1 MKTNFLLF
9 TFLLFIFSCNSDK
22 LGPFEKWSDADKVSY
37 AIGINVANSLSAPER
52 LNLQQIDYDKMLD
65 GLNDATNGIDV
76 KYSMRDSV
84 DFWQSY
90 IQDASNRKTEDLPV
104 ISYMIGAEVAG
115 SFPSFFTVNPD
126 VLMKA
131 FVDFYEKN
139 DLYMN
144 DSIAVITV
152 NDYMK
157 AQNDLAASSNLI
169 ESEEYLQKNSQEEG
183 VVTTTTG
190 LQYKILNKGAGT
202 VKPSATDQVTVHYH
216 GTLVNGD
223 VFDSSVDRGEPAIFG
238 LNQVIPAWT
247 EGVQL
252 MSEGDKFRFF
262 VHPDLAY
269 RDRGTGGKIGPNV
282 VLIFDVEL
290 ISVNK

>member
-9 TFLLFIFSCNSDK
+9 TFLLFIFSCSSDK

-52 LNLQQIDYDKMLD
+52 LNLQQIDYDKMID
-65 GLNDATNGIDV
+65 GLNDATDGNDI
-76 KYSMRDSV
+76 KYNMRDSV
-84 DFWQSY
+84 EFWESY

-104 ISYMIGAEVAG
+104 ISYMIGAAVAE
-115 SFPSFFTVNPD
+115 SFPSFFTLNPD
-126 VLMKA
+126 VFMKA

-157 AQNDLAASSNLI
+157 EQNDLAASSNLI
-169 ESEEYLQKNSQEEG
+169 DSEEYLQKNSQEEG
-183 VVTTTTG
+183 VVTTSTG

-216 GTLVNGD
+216 GTLINGD
-223 VFDSSVDRGEPAIFG
+223 VFDSSVDRGEPAIFR
-238 LNQVIPAWT
+238 LDQVIPAWT

-282 VLIFDVEL
+282 VLVFDVEL

>member
-9 TFLLFIFSCNSDK
+9 TFLLFIFSCSSDK

-52 LNLQQIDYDKMLD
+52 LNLQQIDYDKMID
-65 GLNDATNGIDV
+65 GLNDATDGNDI
-76 KYSMRDSV
+76 KYNMRDSV
-84 DFWQSY
+84 EFWESY

-104 ISYMIGAEVAG
+104 ISYMIGAAVAE
-115 SFPSFFTVNPD
+115 SFPSFFTLNPD
-126 VLMKA
+126 VFMKA

-157 AQNDLAASSNLI
+157 EQNDLAASSNLI
-169 ESEEYLQKNSQEEG
+169 DSEEYLQKNSQEEG
-183 VVTTTTG
+183 VVTTSTG

-216 GTLVNGD
+216 GTLINGD
-223 VFDSSVDRGEPAIFG
+223 VFDSSVDRGEPALFG
-238 LNQVIPAWT
+238 LDNVIPAWT

-269 RDRGTGGKIGPNV
+269 RDRGAGGKIGPNV

-290 ISVNK
+290 ISINK